1 MEIRDRILDAAAR
14 VYARHGYRGATTRL
28 IANEAGVN
36 EVTLFRTF
44 GSKDQLFEELSRGQA
59 AATHVPPLP
68 DPPCDPR
75 VELTA
80 WCTTVLNHLTLHRS
94 FLRKAMSEM
103 EERPLVTEAA
113 CRGPHCAHEVLLRYV
128 GALRAR
134 GMAAPDR
141 DVDTAISMFMSSLF
155 GDALCRDAMPDGFPQ
170 PATDAP
176 MRYVGCF
183 LHAIGAQAA
192 AGNARASA

>member
-1 MEIRDRILDAAAR
+1 M
-14 VYARHGYRGATTRL
+14 
-28 IANEAGVN
+28 
-36 EVTLFRTF
+36 
-44 GSKDQLFEELSRGQA
+44 
-59 AATHVPPLP
+59 PPLP

-128 GALRAR
+128 GALRA
-134 GMAAPDR
+134 
-141 DVDTAISMFMSSLF
+141 LF
-155 GDALCRDAMPDGFPQ
+155 PELAFTTFDSWVEGRCEAVE
-170 PATDAP
+170 PA
-176 MRYVGCF
+176 G
-183 LHAIGAQAA
+183 
-192 AGNARASA
+192 